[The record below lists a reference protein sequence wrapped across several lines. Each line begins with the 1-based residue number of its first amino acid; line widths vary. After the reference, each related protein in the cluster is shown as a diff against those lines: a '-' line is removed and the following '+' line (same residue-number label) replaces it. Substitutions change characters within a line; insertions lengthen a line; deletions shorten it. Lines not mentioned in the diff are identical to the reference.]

1 MDATVKAADKAY
13 AALSSTEKS
22 YVSADYQTLETAK
35 TTHSNKKKQNQQ
47 AANLKAFQNAVKNLG
62 TDYGST
68 AMGKRITTAENAYKK
83 LTPEQKKTVAAQ
95 YTTLTTAKKN
105 HKEAID
111 PNNVGGI
118 STAKKTKTTTPK
130 KNTNNTTSK
139 SKGVTSKPTS
149 AIKDAIASAETTGI
163 ATKNSFSNKATN
175 AVKAATSDVKSVT
188 AVKAKETT
196 NNAKNKVNA
205 VVKDAITKTN
215 QGNGKINV
223 GDRVS
228 SMQADWV
235 YQYSNKALS
244 KNKKIGSLKRGAPYY
259 IGEYKKNDAFPV
271 HLYSDAARKKSV
283 GWVRKDNLKGYA
295 SGTPSVKGDQ
305 LAWVNE
311 NWKTNGGEIIVRK
324 SDGAM
329 LMPLGNGDTVFS
341 ADKVQALYKML
352 ETNPLPMN
360 MGNVFSPRDLT
371 TQIQTVNNTPVNY
384 SDSHDIIVQGDLTRD
399 TLPNLQEILKK
410 SSEYTQ
416 NEIRKDLRKNGL
428 KKTYH

>member
-1 MDATVKAADKAY
+1 M
-13 AALSSTEKS
+13 
-22 YVSADYQTLETAK
+22 
-35 TTHSNKKKQNQQ
+35 
-47 AANLKAFQNAVKNLG
+47 KNLG

-68 AMGKRITTAENAYKK
+68 AMSKRITTAENAYKK

-111 PNNVGGI
+111 PNNVA
-118 STAKKTKTTTPK
+118 SVKTTSK
-130 KNTNNTTSK
+130 TNNTASKATSK
-139 SKGVTSKPTS
+139 AKTAAKDTITS
-149 AIKDAIASAETTGI
+149 ATSTGI
-163 ATKNSFSNKATN
+163 ATKNSVGNKATN
-175 AVKAATSDVKSVT
+175 AVKTATSDVKSVT

-205 VVKDAITKTN
+205 VVKDAVTKAN

-259 IGEYKKNDAFPV
+259 IGEYKKNDAFPI

-295 SGTPSVKGDQ
+295 SGTSSVKGDQ

-311 NWKTNGGEIIVRK
+311 NWQTNGGEIIVRK

-341 ADKVQALYKML
+341 ADKVRALYEML

-360 MGNVFSPRDLT
+360 MGNVFTPRDLT
-371 TQIQTVNNTPVNY
+371 TQIQTVNNTPMNFTVSQNVN
-384 SDSHDIIVQGDLTRD
+384 VQGDLTRD

-428 KKTYH
+428 KKTFH

>member
-1 MDATVKAADKAY
+1 MVMFILY
-13 AALSSTEKS
+13 YLYSI
-22 YVSADYQTLETAK
+22 
-35 TTHSNKKKQNQQ
+35 TT
-47 AANLKAFQNAVKNLG
+47 
-62 TDYGST
+62 
-68 AMGKRITTAENAYKK
+68 MGKRITTAENAYEK

-95 YTTLTTAKKN
+95 YTTLTAAKKN
-105 HKEAID
+105 QKEAID
-111 PNNVGGI
+111 PNNVA
-118 STAKKTKTTTPK
+118 SVKTTSK
-130 KNTNNTTSK
+130 TNNTASK
-139 SKGVTSKPTS
+139 ASSMAKTAT
-149 AIKDAIASAETTGI
+149 KDIIASATSTGI
-163 ATKNSFSNKATN
+163 ATKNSVSNKATN

-196 NNAKNKVNA
+196 NNAKNKVTT
-205 VVKDAITKTN
+205 VVKDAIAKTN

-228 SMQADWV
+228 SMQSDWV
-235 YQYSNKALS
+235 YKYSNQPLS
-244 KNKKIGSLKRGAPYY
+244 KNKKLGSLKRGAPYFV
-259 IGEYKKNDAFPV
+259 GEYKKNDAFPI

-311 NWKTNGGEIIVRK
+311 NWQTNGGEIIVRK

-371 TQIQTVNNTPVNY
+371 TQIQTVNNTPMNFTVSQNVN
-384 SDSHDIIVQGDLTRD
+384 VQGDLTRD

-416 NEIRKDLRKNGL
+416 NEIRKDLRKNGR
-428 KKTYH
+428 KKTFH